1 MNKISKF
8 FLVLIILVVAF
19 TLGYKMGDANGYSDG
34 YKVGYLYDCKAEI
47 SLMNDQVQAQ
57 SKALVYTDS
66 ALKRILRENDSLKRK
81 EYYQKRYN
89 DSLKFADQF
98 SKDSLRYSKIAKEYA
113 DSLNLAVGGHIINI
127 VQADGRMNRIC
138 SLLPKYRELRECK
151 DGFDLR
157 SLLDEKLKKPVKR
170 RKKK

>member
-8 FLVLIILVVAF
+8 FLALIILVVAF

-34 YKVGYLYDCKAEI
+34 YKVGYLYDCKSEI
-47 SLMNDQVQAQ
+47 GLINDQVQAQ

-89 DSLKFADQF
+89 DSISLVNQF
-98 SKDSLRYSKIAKEYA
+98 STDSSKYYRVARQYNDSVIAAIGSYPTNFILENGTVNKTLCMFAGEFKR
-113 DSLNLAVGGHIINI
+113 LA
-127 VQADGRMNRIC
+127 
-138 SLLPKYRELRECK
+138 ECRS
-151 DGFDLR
+151 DFDLR
-157 SLLDEKLKKPVKR
+157 SRLENKLKKKKG